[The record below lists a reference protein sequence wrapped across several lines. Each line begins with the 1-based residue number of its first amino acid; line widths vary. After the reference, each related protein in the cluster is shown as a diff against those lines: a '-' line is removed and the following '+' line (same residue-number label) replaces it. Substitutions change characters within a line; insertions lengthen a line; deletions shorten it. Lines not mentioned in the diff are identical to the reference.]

1 MADQW
6 NEWRDY
12 PAGQRPQKL
21 SHALRNRLNT
31 AAVGLHLLH
40 RQLEI
45 GELDKAEPTI
55 FKIFRE
61 LDSMEKEVAGFKDS
75 EAVTKATPTR
85 RALLV
90 EDNDNE
96 SELLA
101 GYLRT
106 FDFDVSVVRDGA
118 DALEYLACQDENPD
132 VVLLDMNMPRMDG
145 KTTVYEMR
153 SNPANANLK
162 IFAVTGMSQDE
173 AGIGKGRWGVDRWFV
188 KPIRPDVLV
197 SEMHREL
204 AELASPA

>member
-1 MADQW
+1 
-6 NEWRDY
+6 
-12 PAGQRPQKL
+12 
-21 SHALRNRLNT
+21 
-31 AAVGLHLLH
+31 
-40 RQLEI
+40 
-45 GELDKAEPTI
+45 LDEAEPTI

-61 LDSMEKEVAGFKDS
+61 LDSMEKEVGGTKET
-75 EAVTKATPTR
+75 EAVGSATRPR

-106 FDFDVSVVRDGA
+106 CDFDVSVARDGA
-118 DALEYLACQDENPD
+118 DALEYLACQDEKTD
-132 VVLLDMNMPRMDG
+132 IVLLDMNMPRMDG
-145 KTTVYEMR
+145 KTAVYEMR
-153 SNPANANLK
+153 SNPANADLR

-173 AGIGKGRWGVDRWFV
+173 AGIGKGRWGVDRWFI

-204 AELASPA
+204 AELASTA